1 MGVGGEILQFSSHPS
16 PFSHSPS
23 FFLIFVYFIYLAA
36 LGLRCSM
43 WNLLTVARG
52 I

>member
-1 MGVGGEILQFSSHPS
+1 MRVGGEILQFSSHPS

-23 FFLIFVYFIYLAA
+23 FFLIFIYLAA

-43 WNLLTVARG
+43 WNLLAVARG